1 MVVYEVSLEKLIMW
15 KLMRIAV
22 LLAALFVGVFPGDEY
37 RHQPSAEA
45 EFPFLIVVFLLFAFV
60 AGFAGSMSV
69 MLTGKS
75 GFAAKPKLAAQ
86 FFVRRS
92 PLQFIWFA
100 GLVATSVGVG
110 FMIRGI
116 WDEFSADGFVF
127 LSLGLGLLTGCRVV
141 MAVLRRRFAE
151 V

>member
-22 LLAALFVGVFPGDEY
+22 LLA
-37 RHQPSAEA
+37 
-45 EFPFLIVVFLLFAFV
+45 
-60 AGFAGSMSV
+60 
-69 MLTGKS
+69 
-75 GFAAKPKLAAQ
+75 
-86 FFVRRS
+86 
-92 PLQFIWFA
+92 IWFA
-100 GLVATSVGVG
+100 GLVATPVGVG

-141 MAVLRRRFAE
+141 MAVLGRRFAE
-151 V
+151 G